1 MKNREY
7 LFLRQSRETGFKK
20 KLFACLLLGAITLG
34 NTMAQNVERITLPLI
49 PQHYYKIFF

>member
-34 NTMAQNVERITLPLI
+34 NTMAQNVESLNSATLL
-49 PQHYYKIFF
+49 